1 MNRRKNRHKGTEA
14 QRGRMMRKETVKK
27 SKYTVKE
34 LKKLE
39 EKSKLCDE
47 RHDQLL
53 RLHAE
58 FDNFKKRT
66 AREYESLAKFA
77 NEKLINEVL
86 PVIDNF
92 KRANDSADKTKNI
105 KDIKKGIKL
114 VLKQFEDILK
124 QNGLEEIKSHGA
136 QFNPDRHEA
145 VIQVE
150 TDKHPEDTVV
160 EEVRTGYKLHGKVI
174 RPSLVKVSKKKVNNK
189 IKKEA

>member
-1 MNRRKNRHKGTEA
+1 MKARKKI
-14 QRGRMMRKETVKK
+14 
-27 SKYTVKE
+27 KYTEKE

-39 EKSKLCDE
+39 EKSSLCDE

-77 NEKLINEVL
+77 NEKLINEIL

-92 KRANDSADKTKNI
+92 KRAVDSADKADNI
-105 KDIKKGIKL
+105 KELKKGIEL
-114 VLKQFEDILK
+114 VLKQFEDILR
-124 QNGLEEIKSHGA
+124 QNGLEEIQSHGA
-136 QFNPDRHEA
+136 RFNPDKHEA

-174 RPSLVKVSKKKVNNK
+174 RPSLVKVSKNKINNG
-189 IKKEA
+189 IKKED

>member
-1 MNRRKNRHKGTEA
+1 
-14 QRGRMMRKETVKK
+14 MMRKDTVKK
-27 SKYTVKE
+27 SKYTVKK

-39 EKSKLCDE
+39 EKASLCDE

-53 RLHAE
+53 RMHAE

-77 NEKLINEVL
+77 NEKLINEIL
-86 PVIDNF
+86 PVVDNF
-92 KRANDSADKTKNI
+92 KRAVDSADKTKNI
-105 KDIKKGIKL
+105 KDVKNGIKL
-114 VLKQFEDILK
+114 VLKQFEDILR
-124 QNGLEEIKSHGA
+124 QNGLEELKSHGT

-174 RPSLVKVSKKKVNNK
+174 RPSLVKVSKKVSKTKADNK
-189 IKKEA
+189 IKKEAK

>member
-1 MNRRKNRHKGTEA
+1 
-14 QRGRMMRKETVKK
+14 MRKKTEKK
-27 SKYTVKE
+27 KKYADKE
-34 LKKLE
+34 LKNLE

-66 AREYESLAKFA
+66 AREYESLTKFA
-77 NEKLINEVL
+77 NKRLIGEML

-92 KRANDSADKTKNI
+92 KRAVDSADKVSNINDLKN
-105 KDIKKGIKL
+105 GIKL

-124 QNGLEEIKSHGA
+124 QNGLEEIGSDGT
-136 QFNPDRHEA
+136 QFNPDKHEA

-150 TDKHPEDTVV
+150 TDEHPEDTVI
-160 EEVRTGYKLHGKVI
+160 EEVRKGYRLHGNVI
-174 RPSLVKVSKKKVNNK
+174 RPSLVKVSKKISKNK
-189 IKKEA
+189 IKNSKKKEN

>member
-1 MNRRKNRHKGTEA
+1 
-14 QRGRMMRKETVKK
+14 MRKKTEKK
-27 SKYTVKE
+27 KKYADKE
-34 LKKLE
+34 LKNLE

-66 AREYESLAKFA
+66 AREYESLTKYA
-77 NEKLINEVL
+77 NKRLISEML

-92 KRANDSADKTKNI
+92 KRAVDSADKVSNINDLKN
-105 KDIKKGIKL
+105 GIKL

-124 QNGLEEIKSHGA
+124 QNGLEEIGSDGT
-136 QFNPDRHEA
+136 QFNPDKHEA

-150 TDKHPEDTVV
+150 TDEHPEDTVI
-160 EEVRTGYKLHGKVI
+160 EEVRTGYRLHGNVI
-174 RPSLVKVSKKKVNNK
+174 RPSLVKVSKKISKNK
-189 IKKEA
+189 TKNRKKKED

>member
-1 MNRRKNRHKGTEA
+1 
-14 QRGRMMRKETVKK
+14 MRKKTGKK
-27 SKYTVKE
+27 TKYTGKE

-66 AREYESLAKFA
+66 AREYESLTKFA
-77 NEKLINEVL
+77 NKRLIGEML

-92 KRANDSADKTKNI
+92 KRAVDSADKVSNINDLKN
-105 KDIKKGIKL
+105 GIKL

-124 QNGLEEIKSHGA
+124 QNGLEEIGSDGT
-136 QFNPDRHEA
+136 QFNPDKHEA

-150 TDKHPEDTVV
+150 TDEHPEDTVI
-160 EEVRTGYKLHGKVI
+160 EEVRTGYRLHGNVI
-174 RPSLVKVSKKKVNNK
+174 RPSLVKVSKKISKNK
-189 IKKEA
+189 TKNRKKKED

>member
-1 MNRRKNRHKGTEA
+1 MRKGTE
-14 QRGRMMRKETVKK
+14 KK

-66 AREYESLAKFA
+66 AREYGALAKFA
-77 NEKLINEVL
+77 NEKLINEIL

-92 KRANDSADKTKNI
+92 KRADDSADKANNI
-105 KDIKKGIKL
+105 KDIKNGIKL
-114 VLKQFEDILK
+114 VLKQFEDILR
-124 QNGLEEIKSHGA
+124 QNGLEEIISHGA
-136 QFNPDRHEA
+136 QFDPDKHEA

-174 RPSLVKVSKKKVNNK
+174 RPSLVKVSKKVLKTKVDNK

>member
-1 MNRRKNRHKGTEA
+1 
-14 QRGRMMRKETVKK
+14 MRKKTEKK
-27 SKYTVKE
+27 KKYADKE
-34 LKKLE
+34 LKNLE

-66 AREYESLAKFA
+66 AREYESLTKYA
-77 NEKLINEVL
+77 NKRLISEML

-92 KRANDSADKTKNI
+92 KRAVDSADKVSNINDLKN
-105 KDIKKGIKL
+105 GIKL

-124 QNGLEEIKSHGA
+124 QNGLEEIGSDGT
-136 QFNPDRHEA
+136 QFNPDKHEA

-150 TDKHPEDTVV
+150 TDEHPEDTVI
-160 EEVRTGYKLHGKVI
+160 EEVRTGYRLHGNVI
-174 RPSLVKVSKKKVNNK
+174 RPSLVKVSKKISKNK
-189 IKKEA
+189 TKNSKKKED

>member
-1 MNRRKNRHKGTEA
+1 
-14 QRGRMMRKETVKK
+14 MRKKTEKK
-27 SKYTVKE
+27 KKYADKE
-34 LKKLE
+34 LKNLE

-66 AREYESLAKFA
+66 AREYESLTKYA
-77 NEKLINEVL
+77 NKRLISEML

-92 KRANDSADKTKNI
+92 KRAVDSADKVSNINDLKN
-105 KDIKKGIKL
+105 GIKL

-124 QNGLEEIKSHGA
+124 QNGLEEIGSDGT
-136 QFNPDRHEA
+136 QFNPDKHEA

-150 TDKHPEDTVV
+150 TDEHPEDTV
-160 EEVRTGYKLHGKVI
+160 
-174 RPSLVKVSKKKVNNK
+174 
-189 IKKEA
+189 IKR

>member
-1 MNRRKNRHKGTEA
+1 MSKK
-14 QRGRMMRKETVKK
+14 TVKK
-27 SKYTVKE
+27 SKYTEKE

-66 AREYESLAKFA
+66 AREYGSLAKFA
-77 NEKLINEVL
+77 NEKLINEIL

-92 KRANDSADKTKNI
+92 KRADDSTDKANNI
-105 KDIKKGIKL
+105 KDIKNGIKL

-124 QNGLEEIKSHGA
+124 QNGLEEIISHGA
-136 QFNPDRHEA
+136 QFDPDKHEA

-174 RPSLVKVSKKKVNNK
+174 RPSLVKVSKKVLKTKVDNK

>member
-1 MNRRKNRHKGTEA
+1 
-14 QRGRMMRKETVKK
+14 MRKKTEKK
-27 SKYTVKE
+27 KKYADKE
-34 LKKLE
+34 LKNLE

-66 AREYESLAKFA
+66 AREYESLTKFA
-77 NEKLINEVL
+77 NKRLIGEML

-92 KRANDSADKTKNI
+92 KRAVDSADKVSNINDLKN
-105 KDIKKGIKL
+105 GIKL

-124 QNGLEEIKSHGA
+124 QNGLEEIGSDGT
-136 QFNPDRHEA
+136 QFNPDKHEA

-150 TDKHPEDTVV
+150 TDEHPEDTVI
-160 EEVRTGYKLHGKVI
+160 EEVRTGYRLHGNVI
-174 RPSLVKVSKKKVNNK
+174 RPSLVKVSKKISKNK
-189 IKKEA
+189 TKNRKKKED

>member
-1 MNRRKNRHKGTEA
+1 
-14 QRGRMMRKETVKK
+14 MRKKTVKK
-27 SKYTVKE
+27 TKYTGKE
-34 LKKLE
+34 LKNLE

-66 AREYESLAKFA
+66 AREYESLTKFA
-77 NEKLINEVL
+77 NKRLISEML

-92 KRANDSADKTKNI
+92 KRAVDSADKVSNINDLKN
-105 KDIKKGIKL
+105 GIKL

-124 QNGLEEIKSHGA
+124 QNGLEEIGSDGT
-136 QFNPDRHEA
+136 QFNPDKHEA

-150 TDKHPEDTVV
+150 TDEHPEDTVI
-160 EEVRTGYKLHGKVI
+160 EEVRTGYRLHGNVI
-174 RPSLVKVSKKKVNNK
+174 RPSLVKVSKKISKNK
-189 IKKEA
+189 TKNRKKKED

>member
-1 MNRRKNRHKGTEA
+1 
-14 QRGRMMRKETVKK
+14 MRKKTEKK
-27 SKYTVKE
+27 KKYTEKE

-66 AREYESLAKFA
+66 TREYESLTKLA
-77 NEKLINEVL
+77 NKRLISEIL

-92 KRANDSADKTKNI
+92 KRAIDSADKISNT
-105 KDIKKGIKL
+105 KDIKNGIKL
-114 VLKQFEDILK
+114 VLKQFEDILR
-124 QNGLEEIKSHGA
+124 QNGLEEIGA
-136 QFNPDRHEA
+136 DCTQFNPDKHEA

-150 TDKHPEDTVV
+150 TDKHPEDTVI
-160 EEVRTGYKLHGKVI
+160 EEVRTGYRLHGKVI
-174 RPSLVKVSKKKVNNK
+174 RPSLVKVSKKVSKNK
-189 IKKEA
+189 IKNREKKEA

>member
-1 MNRRKNRHKGTEA
+1 
-14 QRGRMMRKETVKK
+14 MRKKTEKK
-27 SKYTVKE
+27 KKYADKE
-34 LKKLE
+34 LKNLE

-66 AREYESLAKFA
+66 AREYESLTKFA
-77 NEKLINEVL
+77 NKRLIGEML

-92 KRANDSADKTKNI
+92 KRAVDSADKVSNINDLKN
-105 KDIKKGIKL
+105 GIKL

-124 QNGLEEIKSHGA
+124 QNGLEEIGSDGT
-136 QFNPDRHEA
+136 QFNPDKHEA

-150 TDKHPEDTVV
+150 TDEHPEDTVI
-160 EEVRTGYKLHGKVI
+160 EEVRTGYRLHGNVI
-174 RPSLVKVSKKKVNNK
+174 RPSLVKVSKKISKNK
-189 IKKEA
+189 TKNSKKKED

>member
-1 MNRRKNRHKGTEA
+1 
-14 QRGRMMRKETVKK
+14 MRKKTEKK
-27 SKYTVKE
+27 TKYTGKE
-34 LKKLE
+34 LKNLE

-66 AREYESLAKFA
+66 AREYESLTKYA
-77 NEKLINEVL
+77 NKRLISEML

-92 KRANDSADKTKNI
+92 KRAVDSADKVSNINDLKN
-105 KDIKKGIKL
+105 GIKL

-124 QNGLEEIKSHGA
+124 QNGLEEIGSDGT
-136 QFNPDRHEA
+136 QFNPDKHEA

-150 TDKHPEDTVV
+150 TDEHPEDTVI
-160 EEVRTGYKLHGKVI
+160 EEVRTGYRLHGNVI
-174 RPSLVKVSKKKVNNK
+174 RPSLVKVSKKISKNK
-189 IKKEA
+189 TKNRKKKED